1 MMIKFCA
8 FVGAAFLAGTSSA
21 VRLDTDLSQESFAM
35 AYPEYNFAEL
45 DLETEVKPPVIRNET
60 MINKLHQ

>member
-1 MMIKFCA
+1 MIKFCA

-45 DLETEVKPPVIRNET
+45 DVEYIG
-60 MINKLHQ
+60 